1 MLTAAE
7 VKPRTVQQWGELASS
22 RWAAGACVSFRFPL
36 KEKDRKPQKTEE
48 GRIQCAGLSNTFV
61 CKPE

>member
-22 RWAAGACVSFRFPL
+22 RWAAGAGASFPL

-48 GRIQCAGLSNTFV
+48 GRIQCAGLSNTFA